1 MIYFQIFSLSWLRIN
16 FYFKFIFL
24 LSILFPTVSA
34 NGCLLEDDRNSVY
47 VSVFEDAPIGSTLTE
62 LPIRGQ
68 TFGPD
73 ANIQLQLIQGSEYVS
88 LDPRTKKL
96 TLEKEL
102 DRDEGLSRFEIL
114 IECKSLLDDH
124 FPELN
129 ISTFVTVKDVND
141 NSPEFDKD
149 EYFISIPEELP
160 EGTPIA
166 LEFEATD
173 NDQEGPNSFI
183 RYRIVGS
190 DSDEDEIISDSNVI
204 TSTLSNSNSKAKQ
217 FLKIPDPYKPQIVVG
232 GRIDFEKIRRFEV
245 EIEAED
251 GGNPPLKSRAKLTA
265 VVLDMDDLNPIF
277 QHENYYTNSIQ
288 DSVFEVFPDPIFAK
302 DADTLNDPVYY
313 EITGEFADSY
323 SINGSGI
330 VRLIKNDVIST
341 TLFIHE
347 IRRNA
352 MGHYFF
358 YFLKSFAGFL
368 ARQIN
373 RPERFATAILRV
385 TNQSSIEFQ
394 HLVYSVQ
401 LTSNSPKGMEVAQV
415 KAISSTPN
423 IKLRYNI
430 IEDESDIAYIEELT
444 GRIFLNST
452 PTKDKYTLKLL
463 ATDGKSR
470 AWSKLELT
478 VKKVNVF
485 EPEFDQPEY
494 IFDLHSADLIGQIR
508 ASDRDENDTL
518 TYKLLNLQ
526 NLFHIDHEGMLSH
539 KPSTSLIP
547 GTTYELVVMAE
558 DGQKHKSVVTVFLR
572 THGGKILVSVLC
584 IAGATLCVFIGMFI
598 ARKLRKV
605 SFWATSQ
612 RQNCR
617 TWRNKQASD
626 SGVVITRSL
635 STDMDSYHRQ
645 RYRSS
650 SPAEEKNRE
659 TVAMNY
665 SNAAT
670 SFPPPPLSLATAA
683 TAGGPSS
690 GVSRSASAIGLRA
703 AIQYGAAAAAA
714 ANHQQQ
720 QQSRTAANSP
730 VRNRE
735 IPSIL
740 SSSSS
745 AAATSNG
752 ITPTIYFQ

>member
-1 MIYFQIFSLSWLRIN
+1 M
-16 FYFKFIFL
+16 K
-24 LSILFPTVSA
+24 
-34 NGCLLEDDRNSVY
+34 
-47 VSVFEDAPIGSTLTE
+47 IGSTLTE

-73 ANIQLQLIQGSEYVS
+73 ANIQLQLIQGNDFVS

-141 NSPEFDKD
+141 NAPEFDKE

-183 RYRIVGS
+183 RYRIVGA
-190 DSDEDEIISDSNVI
+190 DSDEEESSSDSNTV
-204 TSTLSNSNSKAKQ
+204 TLTPANTKIKQ

-251 GGNPPLKSRAKLTA
+251 GGQPPLKSRAKLTA
-265 VVLDMDDLNPIF
+265 VVLDQDDLNPVF

-288 DSVFEVFPDPIFAK
+288 AIFPDPIFAK

-323 SINGSGI
+323 SINGSGV

-341 TLFIHE
+341 TLFIH
-347 IRRNA
+347 
-352 MGHYFF
+352 
-358 YFLKSFAGFL
+358 

-430 IEDESDIAYIEELT
+430 IEDESNIAYIEELT

-463 ATDGKSR
+463 GTDGKSR

-494 IFDLHSADLIGQIR
+494 VFDLRSADLIGQIR
-508 ASDRDENDTL
+508 ALDRDENDTI
-518 TYKLLNLQ
+518 TYRLLNLQ

-558 DGQKHKSVVTVFLR
+558 DSQKHKNVVTVFLR
-572 THGGKILVSVLC
+572 THGGKSIDIILLAVLA
-584 IAGATLCVFIGMFI
+584 IIGATVCVFIGMLI

-612 RQNCR
+612 RPNCR

-670 SFPPPPLSLATAA
+670 SFPPPPLSLATA
-683 TAGGPSS
+683 TAGSGVPSL

-714 ANHQQQ
+714 ANNSNNNNHHQQQ
-720 QQSRTAANSP
+720 QSQTAANSP

-735 IPSIL
+735 
-740 SSSSS
+740 
-745 AAATSNG
+745 TSNG
-752 ITPTIYFQ
+752 IPTPTIYFQ